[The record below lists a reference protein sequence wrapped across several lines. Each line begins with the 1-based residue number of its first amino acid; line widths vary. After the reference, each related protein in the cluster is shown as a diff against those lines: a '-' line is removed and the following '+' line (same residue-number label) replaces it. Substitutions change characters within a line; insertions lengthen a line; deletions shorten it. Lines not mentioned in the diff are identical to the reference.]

1 MKIAKN
7 ILGLVII
14 IILIITA
21 VVLLTREKK
30 QSEIVTTPDGEEV
43 VTGLVDSGA
52 KAEVGN
58 LAPDFI
64 LIDFEGN
71 PVKLSDF
78 RGKPVFIDFWAAW
91 CPFCVAEMSFIE
103 SLHQEFSEQAVII
116 GIHRTNTESFEAGK
130 DYAENTVMVT
140 YLLLQDRTDEIY
152 RAYTPS
158 FPGMPAAAW
167 IDKDGVLVKL
177 KIGPKTSEELRT
189 NIEDL
194 IAR

>member
-1 MKIAKN
+1 MKTAK
-7 ILGLVII
+7 GVLVLAII
-14 IILIITA
+14 VILIIAA
-21 VVLLTREKK
+21 VVLLTRVKEK
-30 QSEIVTTPDGEEV
+30 SEVVTTPGGEEV
-43 VTGLVDSGA
+43 ITGLVDSGV

-58 LAPDFI
+58 PAPDFV

-91 CPFCVAEMSFIE
+91 CPFCVEEMSFIE
-103 SLHQEFSEQAVII
+103 SLHKEFSEQAVII
-116 GIHRTNTESFEAGK
+116 GIHRTNTESLEAGK

-152 RAYTPS
+152 RAYTPG

-167 IDKDGVLVKL
+167 IDKEGVLIKM
-177 KIGPKTSEELRT
+177 KIGPKTSEELRV

-194 IAR
+194 IAQ